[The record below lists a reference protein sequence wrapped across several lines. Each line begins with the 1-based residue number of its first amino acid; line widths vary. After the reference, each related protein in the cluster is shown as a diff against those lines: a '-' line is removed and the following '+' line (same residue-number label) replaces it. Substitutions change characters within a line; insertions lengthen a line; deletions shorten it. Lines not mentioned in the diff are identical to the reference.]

1 MGMAGSPTP
10 GLMQQAQQA
19 QAMGAGASPVGRQ
32 PSAVD
37 GQRATDDSCE
47 ARHTQGQTARIAK
60 RRASLRRRHRVFAAK
75 RAGRSR
81 VACTDSRLACRMQ
94 PTHDVSCR
102 PPGGTHVRYGL
113 WPCAWGAL
121 RLIELGPTLLLSA
134 LNLSTV
140 DFSTLRRPTS
150 PYGAAAS
157 GHQPA
162 ATSQPVD
169 LQSHPQNA
177 AHRLRA
183 APGPDCARNIRLGL
197 PMAYAARTK
206 NPRPAAESGYVER
219 MSTCR
224 SRSLGRFPRNP
235 QTWRHVGY
243 LSPRRLLVPGR
254 PLHIEHQGLHVTCH
268 TRDIHIQAPC
278 SMPHAGWR
286 MGSRPNATRPAR
298 TTKHRSGSRQHT
310 QAMGT

>member
-19 QAMGAGASPVGRQ
+19 QAMGAGASTFSCRRATGDGRRTTAARRGTHKGRQ
-32 PSAVD
+32 PELRNAAPRYVDVTGCSLPNEPGEAGWPALTVGWHAECSPRTTFLVGRRVGRMCAV
-37 GQRATDDSCE
+37 GCGRVHGVLCGLLNWVQHSCSRLSTSRLSTSRLCGAQRA
-47 ARHTQGQTARIAK
+47 HTGQ
-60 RRASLRRRHRVFAAK
+60 
-75 RAGRSR
+75 
-81 VACTDSRLACRMQ
+81 
-94 PTHDVSCR
+94 
-102 PPGGTHVRYGL
+102 
-113 WPCAWGAL
+113 
-121 RLIELGPTLLLSA
+121 
-134 LNLSTV
+134 
-140 DFSTLRRPTS
+140 
-150 PYGAAAS
+150 
-157 GHQPA
+157 QPA

-235 QTWRHVGY
+235 RSWRHVG
-243 LSPRRLLVPGR
+243 R
-254 PLHIEHQGLHVTCH
+254 
-268 TRDIHIQAPC
+268 
-278 SMPHAGWR
+278 HAL
-286 MGSRPNATRPAR
+286 PAY
-298 TTKHRSGSRQHT
+298 
-310 QAMGT
+310 